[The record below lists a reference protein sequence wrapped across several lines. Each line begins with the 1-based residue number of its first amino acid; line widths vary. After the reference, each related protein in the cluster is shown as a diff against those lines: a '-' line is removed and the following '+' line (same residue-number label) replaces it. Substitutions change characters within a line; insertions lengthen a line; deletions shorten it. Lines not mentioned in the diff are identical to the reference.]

1 MTEILDFLAD
11 WHIVLIIITVV
22 LIFALIGYFVEQ
34 HRHKA
39 SPFKI
44 ASDRNKVEKI
54 NVDKLKTMDSS
65 VSLSDALSKNV
76 TIKNNNPNLNSENQN
91 KN

>member
-1 MTEILDFLAD
+1 MTKLLDFLAD
-11 WHIVLIIITVV
+11 YHVLFIIITIV

-44 ASDRNKVEKI
+44 ASEWNKVEEI
-54 NVDKLKTMDSS
+54 NVDKLKSMDTS
-65 VSLSDALSKNV
+65 VSLQDALSKNV
-76 TIKNNNPNLNSENQN
+76 TIKNN
-91 KN
+91 KNNN

>member
-1 MTEILDFLAD
+1 MTKLLDFLAD
-11 WHIVLIIITVV
+11 YNVLFIIITIV

-44 ASDRNKVEKI
+44 ASERNKVEEI
-54 NVDKLKTMDSS
+54 NVDKLKSMDTS
-65 VSLSDALSKNV
+65 VSLQDALSKNV
-76 TIKNNNPNLNSENQN
+76 TIKNN
-91 KN
+91 KNNN

>member
-1 MTEILDFLAD
+1 MTEFLDFLAD

-34 HRHKA
+34 HRHKS

>member
-1 MTEILDFLAD
+1 MTKLLDFLAD
-11 WHIVLIIITVV
+11 YHVLFIIITIV

-44 ASDRNKVEKI
+44 ASERNKVEEI
-54 NVDKLKTMDSS
+54 NVDKLKSMDTR
-65 VSLSDALSKNV
+65 VSLQDALSKNV
-76 TIKNNNPNLNSENQN
+76 TIKNN
-91 KN
+91 KNNN

>member
-1 MTEILDFLAD
+1 MTKLLDFLAD
-11 WHIVLIIITVV
+11 YHVLFIIITIV

-44 ASDRNKVEKI
+44 ASERNKVEEI
-54 NVDKLKTMDSS
+54 NVDKLKSMDTS
-65 VSLSDALSKNV
+65 VSLQDALSKNV
-76 TIKNNNPNLNSENQN
+76 NIKNNKNN
-91 KN
+91 K